1 MLPYGLNQ
9 KVNFKKN
16 FGPELG
22 PLNLEEISNVDE
34 IDFLNKLYPIYR
46 AIKNVRASHLT
57 KNKDLIG
64 FVGAPWTLLVYMI
77 NKKSPKNKINL
88 IIFLID
94 KNLIKGILNKF

>member
-1 MLPYGLNQ
+1 MLPYGLDQ

-22 PLNLEEISNVDE
+22 PIDLDKISNKKE
-34 IDFLNKLYPIYR
+34 IDFLKKLFPIYKT
-46 AIKNVRASHLT
+46 INKVKKNPLI

-77 NKKSPKNKINL
+77 NKISPK
-88 IIFLID
+88 
-94 KNLIKGILNKF
+94 KN